1 MSPEDAFRIID
12 IDFDGNISKKD
23 LESFLRDILK
33 VPVEQITTSRVARLF
48 KLMDVF
54 KRNSLQLNDFKT
66 LIYEDIDN
74 SNNPVISGGKLLLGT
89 STFNWKVHAKQQ
101 VGLVL
106 SKQFPDLKQ
115 SFEGNLEFLLI
126 KINFQPRNLWT

>member
-1 MSPEDAFRIID
+1 LSPEDAFRIID

-115 SFEGNLEFLLI
+115 SFEGNLDFVLM
-126 KINFQPRNLWT
+126 KS

>member
-23 LESFLRDILK
+23 LESFLKDILK

-66 LIYEDIDN
+66 LIYEDFDN

-115 SFEGNLEFLLI
+115 SFEGNL
-126 KINFQPRNLWT
+126 NFNVEY

>member
-115 SFEGNLEFLLI
+115 SFEGNLDFVLM
-126 KINFQPRNLWT
+126 KS

>member
-23 LESFLRDILK
+23 LESFLKDILK
-33 VPVEQITTSRVARLF
+33 IPVEQITTSRVARLF

-66 LIYEDIDN
+66 LIYEDFDN

-115 SFEGNLEFLLI
+115 SFEGNL
-126 KINFQPRNLWT
+126 NFNVEY